1 MKTFATAKVFFTFLI
16 LKHIKIKKTLE
27 KLHKKLKI

>member
-27 KLHKKLKI
+27 KLHKI

>member
-16 LKHIKIKKTLE
+16 LKHIEIKKTLE
-27 KLHKKLKI
+27 NLCLN